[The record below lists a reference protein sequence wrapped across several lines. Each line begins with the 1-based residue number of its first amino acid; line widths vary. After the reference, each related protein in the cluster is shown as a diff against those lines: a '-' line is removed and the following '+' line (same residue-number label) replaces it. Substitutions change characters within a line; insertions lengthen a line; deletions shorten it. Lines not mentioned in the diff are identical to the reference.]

1 MITLLPFKKRS
12 NVYTSNFI
20 SNNVK
25 EIPSSV
31 KRLKSFEYLKKN
43 IHHNDFVF
51 LQETH
56 SFTQDKKKWKNDFK
70 DPFFLLMVVQ
80 ILVE

>member
-1 MITLLPFKKRS
+1 MITLLSVKERS

-25 EIPSSV
+25 EIRSSV

-56 SFTQDKKKWKNDFK
+56 SLTHVEKKWKNDFK
-70 DPFFLLMVVQ
+70 DPFFFLTVAQ